1 MSNYLSN
8 EVILKKSVFGGFKR
22 ADVLNYVEFLQQE
35 NYALKTGADE
45 NLRALPGQKA
55 ALEEEKALLMSR
67 VNELSGRVEALES
80 ELAAEKE
87 KSAES
92 GLNPVAGA
100 EEKSN
105 AVIKDAVKYADSI
118 VAAAKQSAA
127 GVLAEAKGRIDSAAQ
142 DIRQANERA
151 KTAQNN
157 LDHSLSSVKDSV
169 DSMLEC
175 LGGLKDELS
184 EAQ

>member
-1 MSNYLSN
+1 MSN

-22 ADVLNYVEFLQQE
+22 ADVLNYVESLQQE

-45 NLRALPGQKA
+45 NLRAISEQNA
-55 ALEEEKALLMSR
+55 TLEEEKVLLMNR
-67 VNELSGRVEALES
+67 VNELSERIEALES
-80 ELAAEKE
+80 ELAAEKK
-87 KSAES
+87 KSAEAEVKPTVS
-92 GLNPVAGA
+92 A

-142 DIRQANERA
+142 DILQAKERA

-169 DSMLEC
+169 DSMLES
-175 LGGLKDELS
+175 LGGLRDELS